1 MVYNI
6 LQKFLKGDECERK
19 IYNQLLK
26 YLKKINKNLQ
36 IIPKYYAPTGEID
49 ILVIDPILGILVLDV
64 KNWKYFASENE
75 LKRAFNTLKR
85 HNDAILEKLK
95 EKFSYIPIN
104 TDFKLVF
111 CQKPPKKLLKSK
123 WVNTMIQNKKIVI
136 ADENGDFVKDLFEV
150 NYNLKEDI
158 VIDTKDKFQEI
169 LEVLAITDLQNIKER
184 KKELHNRENSS
195 EDEFGRIYIT
205 PYGILHLDAKF
216 SSILSSYRKGLRIIR
231 GLAGTGKTI
240 VLVNLVLRNPK
251 KRFLFLCFNRRL
263 KDSLEELFK
272 DVEARN
278 IIILSLFELLYKL
291 DPVLKK
297 YQQLDKKWNYIRN
310 NKENIKIR
318 LNKFLKENQ
327 IDVIIVD
334 EAQDFAPEVLRS
346 IFELNSNLV
355 IGIDEGQNIYD
366 YGISDIKEEVFKD
379 VNLQGKVT
387 NLRTIYRTPE
397 NIAKTAIQILA
408 LDETLHP
415 YYRSEY
421 LERKKRIKYLLPG
434 GRIYKFLRK
443 KEILYSIIDY
453 LNKNKEDY
461 MVLIPSKKFLK
472 KFDEKLGLSKLPAE
486 KIATIDSV
494 KGLESDNVI
503 ILGFNEYLIQ
513 NIKYNLNKIYRR
525 LYTLLTRA
533 KKRVF
538 IDLYWEYFNEIL
550 TEFLKK
556 EIKDNNPNF
565 IYNKIRSVYLI
576 LEKESIRWSEDNE
589 VKDLEGEDFNNMITS
604 LLTIKGSIIK
614 TSFEKLAPLI
624 EFLANVKG
632 LIT

>member
-1 MVYNI
+1 MVSNI

-19 IYNQLLK
+19 IYNQLLNH
-26 YLKKINKNLQ
+26 LRKINRNTQ

-49 ILVIDPILGILVLDV
+49 LLVIDPILGILVLDV
-64 KNWKYFASENE
+64 KNWEYFASERE
-75 LKRAFNTLKR
+75 LKKAFNTLKR
-85 HNDAILEKLK
+85 HNDFILEILK

-111 CQKPPKKLLKSK
+111 CQKPPKKLLDSK
-123 WVNTMIQNKKIVI
+123 WVNMMIQSKKIVI
-136 ADENGDFVKDLFEV
+136 ADENGDFIRDLFEV
-150 NYNLKEDI
+150 NYNLNDDTI
-158 VIDTKDKFQEI
+158 IDTKDKFREI
-169 LEVLAITDLQNIKER
+169 LEVLAITDLQNIKKQ
-184 KKELHNRENSS
+184 KKELYKEENNS

-216 SSILSSYRKGLRIIR
+216 SSVLSSYRKGLRIIR

-240 VLVNLVLRNPK
+240 ILVNLVLRNPK
-251 KRFLFLCFNRRL
+251 RRFLFLCFNRRL
-263 KDSLEELFK
+263 KDNLEELFK
-272 DVEARN
+272 DSEAQN
-278 IIILSLFELLYKL
+278 ITILSLFELLYKL
-291 DPVLKK
+291 DPTLKN

-310 NKENIKIR
+310 NKENIKIK
-318 LNKFLKENQ
+318 LSKFLKEKQ
-327 IDVIIVD
+327 IDTIIVD
-334 EAQDFAPEVLRS
+334 EAQDFIPEILRS
-346 IFELNSNLV
+346 IFDLNSNLI

-366 YGISDIKEEVFKD
+366 YGISNIKEEVFND

-387 NLRTIYRTPE
+387 NLKTIYRTPE

-421 LERKKRIKYLLPG
+421 LERKNRIKYLLPG
-434 GRIYKFLRK
+434 GRIYKFLRN
-443 KEILYSIIDY
+443 KESLYNIIDY

-461 MVLIPSKKFLK
+461 MVLIPSKKILK
-472 KFDEKLGLSKLPAE
+472 KFDEKLGISKLPAE

-494 KGLESDNVI
+494 KGLESDNII
-503 ILGFNEYLIQ
+503 ILGFNEYLFQ

-550 TEFLKK
+550 IEFSKK
-556 EIKDNNPNF
+556 EIGNEN
-565 IYNKIRSVYLI
+565 YNKIRSAYLI
-576 LEKESIRWSEDNE
+576 LEKESIRWSGDYEINN
-589 VKDLEGEDFNNMITS
+589 LEEDFNNMITS
-604 LLTIKGSIIK
+604 LLTIKGSFIK

-624 EFLANVKG
+624 EFLANIKG